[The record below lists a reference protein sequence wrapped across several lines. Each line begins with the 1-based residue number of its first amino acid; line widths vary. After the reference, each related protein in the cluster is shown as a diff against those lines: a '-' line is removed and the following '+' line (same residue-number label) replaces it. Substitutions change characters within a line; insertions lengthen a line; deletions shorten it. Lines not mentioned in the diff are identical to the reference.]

1 MSRYNRFK
9 QAIKTL
15 EYKRYYD
22 YLYPDAEHLAIRAL
36 RKEIPTLP
44 QRKKYSIGKRTGAV
58 LNCGRCRD
66 VLRGHERYCPRCG
79 QRILRQNRRTGSVN
93 ENKTCPPKR

>member
-15 EYKRYYD
+15 GNKRYYY
-22 YLYPDAEHLAIRAL
+22 YLYPDAEHLAVRAL

-44 QRKKYSIGKRTGAV
+44 QQKIYSIGKRTGAV
-58 LNCGRCRD
+58 MSYGRCRD
-66 VLRGHERYCPRCG
+66 VIHGHERYCPRCG
-79 QRILRQNRRTGSVN
+79 QRILRQNRRT
-93 ENKTCPPKR
+93 